1 MTRLHVTIATA
12 DERVEESGNKMKEDE
27 NKIRD
32 DALTE
37 FRKRHT
43 PYGVYVGYIDMYC
56 LLQYYTCIIR
66 VCVCISSEL
75 MSTDGGR
82 LMLKSRNYCCTP

>member
-37 FRKRHT
+37 FRKDILRT
-43 PYGVYVGYIDMYC
+43 ECMWGI
-56 LLQYYTCIIR
+56 
-66 VCVCISSEL
+66 
-75 MSTDGGR
+75 
-82 LMLKSRNYCCTP
+82 